1 MTNEFLISY
10 SGARFKNSQDDV
22 GDFRLDKKLEYE
34 IQFDQVSPLTVLTF
48 VGKFL
53 TILWLIIYD

>member
-53 TILWLIIYD
+53 TIL